1 MVYLIRVPPF
11 ANVSQP
17 FRQLSSLF
25 LRVHFTIGKPWH
37 EKYLCCITGEIT
49 ERLLIPPTLICVV
62 DRGNKSQEEHS
73 PRCRGNDARSSREE
87 IKFPPLSCSRP
98 RTTDSEFRFKGKHR
112 SIDPI
117 FRPRFSTEE
126 TVFSSRNNFRDY
138 RSNRFDQF

>member
-1 MVYLIRVPPF
+1 MFHNRFDNCLPFFYEFILRSVNLGTKNIFVVSPAKLPNVCLYLP
-11 ANVSQP
+11 
-17 FRQLSSLF
+17 
-25 LRVHFTIGKPWH
+25 
-37 EKYLCCITGEIT
+37 
-49 ERLLIPPTLICVV
+49 LICVV

-138 RSNRFDQF
+138 RSNRFDRF

>member
-49 ERLLIPPTLICVV
+49 ERLLISPTLICVV

-87 IKFPPLSCSRP
+87 IKFPPLSCSRASP
-98 RTTDSEFRFKGKHR
+98 SNDRFRVSVQGQASIHR
-112 SIDPI
+112 SDISTTILDRGNS
-117 FRPRFSTEE
+117 FLVSKQFS
-126 TVFSSRNNFRDY
+126 RL
-138 RSNRFDQF
+138 